1 MVRGEVG
8 KPNGIIVT
16 APIRIFGV
24 PVRLLWTAIVVA
36 TVLSEVLPAPQTAP
50 ANFYTYEAL
59 KALGFV
65 LVGYLAPLSFWQF
78 NALNRGILYAALSAT
93 LVETLQQIIG
103 HGHRFRWYEL
113 AVKLVLLLAG
123 FILALNARYDR
134 ALRLGPLVIPFE
146 WPAHVP
152 AAGRPKRK

>member
-8 KPNGIIVT
+8 KPSGVIVT
-16 APIRIFGV
+16 SPVGIFGV
-24 PVRLLWTAIVVA
+24 SVRLLWGAIVLA

-50 ANFYTYEAL
+50 INFYTYEGL

-78 NALNRGILYAALSAT
+78 NALNRGILYSVLSAT
-93 LVETLQQIIG
+93 LVETLQGLIG

-123 FILALNARYDR
+123 FVLALDARYER
-134 ALRLGPLVIPFE
+134 AVRLGPVMIPFE

-152 AAGRPKRK
+152 ATGRPKLK